1 MRNVSLHLE
10 QMFKKMLFCGSLALA
25 SLAPAQLV
33 TLSKA
38 VKHVENIDKFLYRIN
53 PDKQFAEYLGE
64 VEVDG
69 FSEDDAEVFSRIYQK
84 AKQVGANSFAWQPV
98 AGIDGQPV
106 AFDPAHYRL
115 ALYYST
121 SVPKEDNIAYLFSS
135 GNKPVKIRVDGKK
148 ITLQPRSYIKKVIT
162 YGGENTVVAG
172 NMLGS
177 KINLSAKEGQP
188 VQYFQV
194 TSFDVKVDQSGT
206 GGLNI
211 KSGDVIGLER
221 SYAEF
226 LSLIYKEQKY

>member
-1 MRNVSLHLE
+1 ML
-10 QMFKKMLFCGSLALA
+10 KKILLWGSLALA

-38 VKHVENIDKFLYRIN
+38 VKHSDNMDKFLYRIN

-69 FSEDDAEVFSRIYQK
+69 FSADDAEVFSRVYKK

-98 AGIDGQPV
+98 TGIDGQGA
-106 AFDPAHYRL
+106 AFNPAHYRL

-121 SVPKEDNIAYLFSS
+121 AIPKEDNIAYIFPS
-135 GNKPVKIRVDGKK
+135 GDRPVKIRVDGKK
-148 ITLQPRSYIKKVIT
+148 VTLQPRTYIKKVLT
-162 YGGENTVVAG
+162 YGGENTVTAG
-172 NMLGS
+172 KMLGS
-177 KINLSAKEGQP
+177 RINLSAKEGQP

-194 TSFDVKVDQSGT
+194 SSMDVKADQSGA

-226 LSLIYKEQKY
+226 LALIYKEQKY